1 MFFRKIT
8 SRSNGKEYTY
18 LKLIENYR
26 EGDKVKQRVI
36 ANLGSLEK
44 LTPDKVNGLITG
56 LSRICG
62 VSPPS
67 TKLETKKILRYGE
80 VLAIH
85 KIWELLGLE
94 AVIASAAAV
103 RDEEINVPLL
113 VELMVINQIVK
124 PQHKQAISDWYQCL
138 YLPALEGKELSPH
151 HFYRAL
157 DIVAENKEEMEKN
170 IFANLN
176 NFMPI
181 NTDLAFCRLTSG
193 VLEPA
198 PRNELNL
205 TSYGKYIVGE
215 PEQFQKIDFGLVVSR
230 DGMPLGH
237 KMLREM
243 TEEWE
248 FKNVLDYL
256 KDVFGI
262 DKCIFVG
269 ERNVTSNPNLEI
281 LVAHGYDYVIG
292 RQLTTGRDWDLLAR
306 ELYAG
311 KQDFQEISEDLWF
324 KEIREDDIRYLLCY
338 NPIAAEQMKVFLNER
353 LNAIEMELKAIQKAV
368 AEKRG
373 LKAKTFNKNAPVF
386 KDSYCRKYF
395 EWHYDESSM
404 GFTYRRKDDLLL
416 LDANLAGAFMLE
428 TNNEFLRAGE
438 ILKSYTS
445 LNQLGKSFREI
456 KNFEP
461 WPNYLYAELK
471 ISANIFVC
479 VLAAILEKTMERMIR
494 QAGLN
499 LDIRHALLL
508 LEEIKVAVNQL
519 DDREIKSITSISPIQ
534 EDIFNAIGLV
544 KEQRTVI

>member
-56 LSRICG
+56 LSKICG
-62 VSPPS
+62 VASPS
-67 TKLETKKILRYGE
+67 TKLETKKVLRYGE

-85 KIWELLGLE
+85 KVWELLGLD
-94 AVIASAAAV
+94 AVIETVAAG
-103 RDEEINVPLL
+103 RGEGLHIPLL
-113 VELMVINQIVK
+113 VELMVINQIIK

-157 DIVAENKEEMEKN
+157 DVVAEVKDELERS
-170 IFANLN
+170 IYANLS
-176 NFMPI
+176 NFIPV
-181 NTDLAFCRLTSG
+181 NTDLAFCRLTTG
-193 VLEPA
+193 VLESP
-198 PRNELNL
+198 PRDDQNL
-205 TSYGKYIVGE
+205 TAYGKYIVGDA
-215 PEQFQKIDFGLVVSR
+215 EQLQKVDFGLVVSR
-230 DGMPLGH
+230 DGIPLGH
-237 KMLREM
+237 KVLREM
-243 TEEWE
+243 AEERE
-248 FKNVLDYL
+248 FKMVLDYL

-269 ERNVTSNPNLEI
+269 DRSITSNPGLEI
-281 LVAHGYDYVIG
+281 LVARGYDYITG
-292 RQLTTGRDWDLLAR
+292 RQLTTVHDRDLLAR
-306 ELYAG
+306 ELIG
-311 KQDFQEISEDLWF
+311 GGQNFQEVSEDLWF
-324 KEIREDDIRYLLCY
+324 KEIKEGEVRYLLCY
-338 NPIAAEQMKVFLNER
+338 NPRAAEHMRTFLQER
-353 LNAIEMELKAIQKAV
+353 LNAIETELGAVQKAV
-368 AEKRG
+368 AGKRG
-373 LKAKTFNKNAPVF
+373 LKPGNFNKNAPVF

-395 EWHYDESSM
+395 QWHYNEST
-404 GFTYRRKDDLLL
+404 GDFIYRRNDDLLA
-416 LDANLAGAFMLE
+416 LDASLAGAFILE
-428 TNNEFLRAGE
+428 TSDEFLRAGE
-438 ILKSYTS
+438 VLKAYTS
-445 LNQLGKSFREI
+445 LNRLGESFREI

-461 WPNYLYAELK
+461 WPNPLYAELK
-471 ISANIFVC
+471 ISANLLVC

-499 LDIRHALLL
+499 LDTRQALLL

-519 DDREIKSITSISPIQ
+519 GDQEIKSVTSTSPIQ